1 MASILLKKV
10 LYWGAGGILCLLVFV
25 FNIKELGNFEP
36 YKQVCYTCAFNVKV
50 TFYYFLITTLEWL
63 ENNN

>member
-50 TFYYFLITTLEWL
+50 TYHYFLITTLE
-63 ENNN
+63 